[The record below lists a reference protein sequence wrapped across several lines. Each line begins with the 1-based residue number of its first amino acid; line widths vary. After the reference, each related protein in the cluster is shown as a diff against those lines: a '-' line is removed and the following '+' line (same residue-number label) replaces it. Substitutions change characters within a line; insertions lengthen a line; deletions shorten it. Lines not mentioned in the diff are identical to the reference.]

1 MNWLLLRG
9 LGREQ
14 RHWYDFPER
23 LRAVVGP
30 DSVRLLDLAGAGTER
45 ERLPVPSVA
54 WLARDVARRVLTAR
68 DAAHELAGPR
78 LEDAQGRR
86 SWCVIGLSLGGMV
99 ALELAWLWP
108 ERIAHTLVINASA
121 NITPLASRLVPA
133 ALWGLGGTLLAR
145 EPALREARVLAL
157 TSALPSSRRDEI
169 ALQATAFAAPR
180 RLALLS
186 QLCAAARFFPPSP
199 RSVRPPLS
207 FLGSRHDRL
216 VSVVCSRDLAR
227 RYGAPYEEHP
237 WAGHDLTLDDPDW
250 VCARVARIRAEHATA
265 TCQG

>member
-1 MNWLLLRG
+1 MKWLLLRG

-23 LRAVVGP
+23 LRAVVGS
-30 DSVRLLDLAGAGTER
+30 DSVCLLDLAGAGTER
-45 ERLPVPSVA
+45 QRLPVPSVA
-54 WLARDVARRVLTAR
+54 WLARDVARRALTLREAGEPAEPRRDEAR
-68 DAAHELAGPR
+68 GK
-78 LEDAQGRR
+78 R

-121 NITPLASRLVPA
+121 NITPLTSRLVPA
-133 ALWGLGGTLLAR
+133 ALWGLGGSLLMR
-145 EPALREARVLAL
+145 EPALREARMLAL
-157 TSALPSSRRDEI
+157 TSALPPARRHEI

-186 QLCAAARFFPPSP
+186 QLYAAARFFPPSP
-199 RSVRPPLS
+199 RSVRPPIA

-250 VCARVARIRAEHATA
+250 VCARVARIRAEHARPTR
-265 TCQG
+265 QG